1 MLEERRQSLPLYQR
15 GYRRHRRRPPLRQT
29 ILFQMSCYVS
39 FVTLQGLVQLFLP
52 AVDRVLATNVLLPC
66 LLI

>member
-15 GYRRHRRRPPLRQT
+15 GRCRRPPPPPPQT
-29 ILFQMSCYVS
+29 IVFQMSCYVS

>member
-15 GYRRHRRRPPLRQT
+15 GYRRHRRRPPPQT
-29 ILFQMSCYVS
+29 IVFQMSCYVS